1 MADKLTQLTLDA
13 LTRAAADPAGVPL
26 YASKTAPG
34 LFPPT
39 AAAKPAAKKCLDEGW
54 LRIVRSDESGKS
66 PRELAAV
73 TERGMDYLLSQ
84 VSPKTVLEDFVR
96 VLESRRGE
104 VAELVTAAARI
115 ADRLDGLQSAVSAVL
130 PKVQGARIPAAE
142 VPVSPVPEPST
153 NGTTHHRGGAEMP
166 AVAVLE
172 PRVKVVVDELAEA
185 LLARL
190 GDWSS
195 SAGAAQDCPLPELF
209 RSLTMRDADLTIGTF
224 HDCLRSLHESGR
236 IYLHPWTGPLYAIP
250 EPSYAMLVGHGIA
263 YYASQ
268 RT

>member
-1 MADKLTQLTLDA
+1 MADKLTQLAIDA

-26 YASKTAPG
+26 YASKAAPG

-54 LRIVRSDESGKS
+54 LGIVRTDDSGKS

-73 TERGMDYLLSQ
+73 TERGMEYLLSQ

-104 VAELVTAAARI
+104 VAELVSAAGKI

-130 PKVQGARIPAAE
+130 PKVQGVRIPAAE
-142 VPVSPVPEPST
+142 VPALPVTEPSF
-153 NGTTHHRGGAEMP
+153 NGTASHRGGAEMP

-250 EPSYAMLVGHGIA
+250 DPAYAMLVGHGIA
-263 YYASQ
+263 YYASA
-268 RT
+268 R